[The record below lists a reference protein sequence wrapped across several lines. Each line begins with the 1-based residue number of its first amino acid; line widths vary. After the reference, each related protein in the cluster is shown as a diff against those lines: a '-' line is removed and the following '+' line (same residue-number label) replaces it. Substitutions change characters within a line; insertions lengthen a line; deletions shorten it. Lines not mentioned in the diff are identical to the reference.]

1 MSRERLH
8 FQISLQTLNLC
19 SRNFAGRL
27 AKTLGF
33 GSTNLSPSHEGKE
46 QFPSI
51 PAKDPRKIK
60 NRENNRT
67 EPNTKEPQVSRAPQP
82 WEFKKWIQNQE
93 RFHSNKIGLQ
103 RSPNTPTLYMFLGE
117 EKTHAQELSTS
128 QLTALTTQLE
138 HTQELHAH
146 YPLH

>member
-82 WEFKKWIQNQE
+82 WEFKNGFRTKRDFI
-93 RFHSNKIGLQ
+93 
-103 RSPNTPTLYMFLGE
+103 PT
-117 EKTHAQELSTS
+117 K
-128 QLTALTTQLE
+128 
-138 HTQELHAH
+138 
-146 YPLH
+146 